1 MNAQALTK
9 ETYAIPR
16 LRKFSREALTPR
28 MAGLMLSKAWVYVL
42 FLAPLG
48 VLEGPPVTTAAEF
61 GSASRYMLIATL
73 LGGAFL
79 LSKRAN
85 AIPQNALAVL
95 PGITSALGCLA
106 LVLAPMTPEATRTI
120 VMAAAALTGI
130 GSGILA
136 LMWGAV
142 YSKVGAP
149 TTAAEASLAF
159 GLATLLVPGYSLCPS
174 WTQFCIVIALPLG
187 SSALLA
193 LVLNREQN
201 VLEEDGANP
210 ADVKDKTE
218 PGDLTNSAPH
228 YLEDA
233 LSAKTAL
240 VKIAVYSIVF
250 GFAIVLIRKLYE
262 QQSASPLSSALIFA
276 GSALVAASIVIT
288 VLMLS
293 RHLDLAFSY
302 RPVLILLAIG
312 CFLLPFI
319 EHGNAVPYFFARVGY
334 VCFLIM
340 NWVMLSDLAFRSSF
354 SSFAIFGIGQAASSF
369 GMTLGTAFSG
379 ITRLIGTSTFD
390 QAQALSGLLVFVL
403 LITHV
408 LTTRNATVANSED
421 QTQGKDSS
429 TRPHAATFRKRCAAV
444 AEHYHLGERATEVMV
459 LFAKGRSKARIE
471 QELYISQSTVSF
483 HLRNIY
489 QKLGVHSRQELMDFI
504 ENYSVA
510 EEDSY
515 D

>member
-1 MNAQALTK
+1 MKQPCSSPLVCPYPLPYSPRARPTLRLEGRKSAVGNESCSLPCLQNARSAPTQNRQFFEKRRLRAFSAEATSLARLQSEHVSTCPARQATCHTPREGKTLNAQALTK

-218 PGDLTNSAPH
+218 PGDLTNSAP
-228 YLEDA
+228 
-233 LSAKTAL
+233 
-240 VKIAVYSIVF
+240 
-250 GFAIVLIRKLYE
+250 
-262 QQSASPLSSALIFA
+262 PLSRRRPFREDRARKNSCVF
-276 GSALVAASIVIT
+276 
-288 VLMLS
+288 
-293 RHLDLAFSY
+293 Y
-302 RPVLILLAIG
+302 RVRLCDRAHPK
-312 CFLLPFI
+312 
-319 EHGNAVPYFFARVGY
+319 AVR
-334 VCFLIM
+334 
-340 NWVMLSDLAFRSSF
+340 
-354 SSFAIFGIGQAASSF
+354 
-369 GMTLGTAFSG
+369 
-379 ITRLIGTSTFD
+379 
-390 QAQALSGLLVFVL
+390 
-403 LITHV
+403 
-408 LTTRNATVANSED
+408 
-421 QTQGKDSS
+421 
-429 TRPHAATFRKRCAAV
+429 AAV
-444 AEHYHLGERATEVMV
+444 GIAAVLCAYLRWLCACRREHRHH
-459 LFAKGRSKARIE
+459 
-471 QELYISQSTVSF
+471 SF
-483 HLRNIY
+483 N
-489 QKLGVHSRQELMDFI
+489 
-504 ENYSVA
+504 A
-510 EEDSY
+510 
-515 D
+515 